1 MINHIKVIVRK
12 IWNILPSLADEE
24 RKKCVFV
31 PACVRV
37 CLCLCMGALVCASS
51 SLS

>member
-1 MINHIKVIVRK
+1 MINRIKVIVRK
-12 IWNILPSLADEE
+12 IWNILPSLADED

-37 CLCLCMGALVCASS
+37 CLCLCVCALVCAFPC
-51 SLS
+51 LS